1 MNLTPTVI
9 RAVRPS
15 GLFELQWA
23 EGPLHR
29 VPFKFIRAHCP
40 CAGCINEI
48 TGERTLNPETIPD
61 LIEPTAMA
69 PVGNYAVKITWSDG
83 HATGLYTWEHLARI
97 AQAHAGQI

>member
-15 GLFELQWA
+15 GLFELQWTD
-23 EGPLHR
+23 GPLHR

-48 TGERTLNPETIPD
+48 TGERTLNPDTIPD

-97 AQAHAGQI
+97 AQAHAGEI